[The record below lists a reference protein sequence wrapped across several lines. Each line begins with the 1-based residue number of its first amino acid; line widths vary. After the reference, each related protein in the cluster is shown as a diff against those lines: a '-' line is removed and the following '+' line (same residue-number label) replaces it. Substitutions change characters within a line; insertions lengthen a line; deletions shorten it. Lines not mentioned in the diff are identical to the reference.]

1 MRCRF
6 IALATM
12 LVLSLFSGTAGA
24 ATGCLW
30 GARVSGVPIGEF
42 EADLGRRLGVTRIYR
57 TWNQAL
63 PGPEAAADAAKGRV
77 PILSFNTRRSGSTP
91 IPWSEI
97 AAHRHDAALRA
108 KARAVRDFGR
118 PLYLIFHHEPDNV
131 HNRGVGDAASFVA
144 AWRVVHRIFAEVGTP
159 NVTWVWTLSEITFSR
174 GQAASWYPGNRYTD
188 LIGSDSYTY
197 PERTWS
203 QVADP
208 ARRFA
213 ASRGKP
219 LTFPEWGIG
228 ERFNDATRARLVR
241 EISAWMRNNGVVFAS
256 YYWSQRPN
264 KPDWRLYPGTAAF
277 AAFREVAHDPYFG
290 GTG

>member
-1 MRCRF
+1 MF
-6 IALATM
+6 LLATL
-12 LVLSLFSGTAGA
+12 LVFTLLGGTAGA

-30 GARVSGVPIGEF
+30 GARVSGVPIAEF

-63 PGPEAAADAAKGRV
+63 PGPEAAAHAAKGRV

-131 HNRGVGDAASFVA
+131 HNAGVAGEAASYVA

-159 NVTWVWTLSEITFSR
+159 NVTWVWTLSSR
-174 GQAASWYPGNRYTD
+174 GFEEEPASWYPGDAYTD
-188 LIGSDSYTY
+188 LIGSDSYAY
-197 PERTWS
+197 PERPWRDVS
-203 QVADP
+203 EP

-213 ASRGKP
+213 ARRGKP

-228 ERFNDATRARLVR
+228 ERYSDATRARLVR
-241 EISAWMRNNGVVFAS
+241 EISAWMRDNGVVFAS

-264 KPDWRLYPGTAAF
+264 KPDWRLYPGSRAF
-277 AAFREVAHDPYFG
+277 AAFREVAHQPYFG
-290 GTG
+290 GTT